1 MRSLLVKPASC
12 LRGEVRL
19 LGDKSIAHRAVIL
32 SAITPDKTIIKNF
45 PNNQDCF
52 FTIEAFKKLGIKIIP
67 LNKSGSAIAVFGKG
81 LWGLR
86 KSRGPIFLGES
97 GTTFR
102 LMVGLL
108 AAQGFSSCLTAAE
121 SLSLRPMLRV
131 IHPLRMMGAVIKAKT
146 KKQKSKTEE
155 YPPVTIKGSPLK
167 SITYRMPVASAQV
180 KSAILL
186 AGLYAQGSTQ
196 IIEPIKTRDHSERML
211 KLFKAGLKLHQNK
224 IVIKGNQEL
233 VSPKMIYIPADI
245 SSAGFFI
252 VLAAL
257 LPDCRFGIKNVS
269 LNPSRLGLIKA
280 LKRMGAQIQVVRRTL
295 HVAGS
300 EPIGE
305 IIVKSSQ
312 LKGIRVKK
320 QEIPTL
326 IDELPILM
334 VAASLAYG
342 RSLFEGIEEL
352 RVKETDRIR
361 SMSQNLKAMG
371 ARISILRHSTREN
384 MEIKGVPSLSG
395 AKVKS
400 FGDHRTAMS
409 MVIAGLLA
417 QSPTFIDDL
426 NCINKSFPDFLALL
440 KKLVR

>member
-1 MRSLLVKPASC
+1 MRPLLVQPASC
-12 LRGEVRL
+12 LKGEVRL

-32 SAITPDKTIIKNF
+32 SAITPDKTVIKNF

-81 LWGLR
+81 LWGLK
-86 KSRGPIFLGES
+86 KSRSPIFLGES

-102 LMVGLL
+102 LLVGLL
-108 AAQGFSSCLTAAE
+108 AAQGFSSCLTADE
-121 SLSLRPMLRV
+121 SLSRRPMLRV
-131 IHPLRMMGAVIKAKT
+131 IRPLRMMGAKIKAKG
-146 KKQKSKTEE
+146 KRQKAKVEE
-155 YPPVTIKGSPLK
+155 YPPVKIEGAALKG
-167 SITYRMPVASAQV
+167 ITYRMPVASAQV

-196 IIEPIKTRDHSERML
+196 IIEPVKTRDHSERML

-224 IVIKGNQEL
+224 IVIKGNREL

-245 SSAGFFI
+245 SSASFFV
-252 VLAAL
+252 VLATL
-257 LPDCRFGIKNVS
+257 LPDSRLLIKDVS

-280 LKRMGAQIQVVRRTL
+280 LKRMGAQIQVASRTS
-295 HVAGS
+295 HIAGS
-300 EPIGE
+300 EPIGD
-305 IIVKSSQ
+305 IIIKSSK
-312 LKGIRVKK
+312 LKGITVKK
-320 QEIPTL
+320 QEIPAL

-334 VAASLAYG
+334 VAASLACG
-342 RSLFEGIEEL
+342 RSLFKGIEEL
-352 RVKETDRIR
+352 RAKETDRIR

-371 ARISILRHSTREN
+371 ARISILRRSTRES